1 MMEKIQKYPLILVE
15 MERAKKA
22 RAEANEGMARVCARR
37 AAGLAAGE
45 YVARRGL
52 PHPGSSAYDRL
63 NFLSQNTAVPFEIR
77 QIAGHFLVHVT
88 PDHTLPLDADLLQD
102 AHWLIEKLLE

>member
-1 MMEKIQKYPLILVE
+1 MMEKIQKYPLIQAE
-15 MERAKKA
+15 MERAEKA

-45 YVARRGL
+45 YITRCGL
-52 PHPGSSAYDRL
+52 PHQGSSAYDRL
-63 NFLSQNTAVPFEIR
+63 TFLSQNTAVPFEIR
-77 QIAGHFLVHVT
+77 QISGHFLVRVT

-102 AHWLIEKLLE
+102 ARWLIEKLLE